1 MRTPSVAVSRIVVI
15 GGFEFP
21 AGPGPLRVRDCTE
34 KKRWGLIVD
43 HLSAVRGLLAS
54 SDRGFYRDLIGL
66 ESMARA
72 NLRDRSESP
81 ASSLDEPMIPGIDA
95 PGGR

>member
-1 MRTPSVAVSRIVVI
+1 MRTPSVVVAPPIIV

-34 KKRWGLIVD
+34 KKRWGLIVE
-43 HLSAVRGLLAS
+43 HLSEARRLLAS
-54 SDRGFYRDLIGL
+54 GDRKFYRDLIGV

-72 NLRDRSESP
+72 NLRDRSETPSQN
-81 ASSLDEPMIPGIDA
+81 LDEPMIPGIDG
-95 PGGR
+95 PLGL